1 MKPERDWVCFQ
12 SFPDTDVSTLTS
24 ACTATLQHKA
34 YLTLTPGQEIK
45 AEIPHLFYTYFYPY
59 FSPLRL
65 FLATLASG
73 LKQLIFCFLKESKIK
88 KKLTKKP
95 HNSLV
100 LNLFSETCASGIL
113 SSSCFLLPVKLN
125 NISIKHNGLKDQD
138 IPNTSQDANANLS

>member
-12 SFPDTDVSTLTS
+12 GFPDTDVSTLTS

-34 YLTLTPGQEIK
+34 YLTLTPDQEIK

-59 FSPLRL
+59 FSPPRL
-65 FLATLASG
+65 FPATLASG
-73 LKQLIFCFLKESKIK
+73 LKQLIFYFLKETKIEK
-88 KKLTKKP
+88 KHKKP
-95 HNSLV
+95 HNGLV
-100 LNLFSETCASGIL
+100 LNLFSEICASRIL

-138 IPNTSQDANANLS
+138 IPNTSQDANVNLS